1 MSSIRLEMKRLNNIA
16 NTYNKTTGPMREMWK
31 EKWYELLQSIVRR
44 IDESKIK
51 RSSTN
56 SRQVH

>member
-16 NTYNKTTGPMREMWK
+16 NTYDKTTGPMKEMWK

-44 IDESKIK
+44 IDESK
-51 RSSTN
+51 RLSTN
-56 SRQVH
+56 TRKVH

>member
-51 RSSTN
+51 GSSTN

>member
-1 MSSIRLEMKRLNNIA
+1 MSTIKLEMKRLNNIA

-44 IDESKIK
+44 IDESK
-51 RSSTN
+51 RLTTN
-56 SRQVH
+56 TRKIH